1 LKAFQE
7 YQEWQEA
14 LWLERSQCDKQTLSF
29 IDRFAILTVAALNLP
44 EGAEPLGDDEPL
56 PKLPV
61 SFLPL
66 LHDFSEFQD
75 ASIVCTGAK

>member
-1 LKAFQE
+1 MTN
-7 YQEWQEA
+7 
-14 LWLERSQCDKQTLSF
+14 KQLSC
-29 IDRFAILTVAALNLP
+29 IDRFPILTVAALNLP
-44 EGAEPLGDDEPL
+44 EGAEPL

>member
-1 LKAFQE
+1 VTN
-7 YQEWQEA
+7 
-14 LWLERSQCDKQTLSF
+14 KQLSF
-29 IDRFAILTVAALNLP
+29 IDRFPILTIAALNLP
-44 EGAEPLGDDEPL
+44 EGAEPLWDDEPL

-75 ASIVCTGAK
+75 ASIVCTCAQ